1 MPAPKANQHNARHK
15 GYDGRLN
22 VEAVIAEKEEFKA
35 HAKTRGEGKTL
46 TDWVNE
52 SLRAQYKLEKD
63 SDDE

>member
-1 MPAPKANQHNARHK
+1 MPAPKANQYNARHK

-22 VEAVIAEKEEFKA
+22 VEAVIAEKEQFKA
-35 HAKTRGEGKTL
+35 HAKSKGKTL

-52 SLRAQYKLEKD
+52 SLRDKYRLEKD